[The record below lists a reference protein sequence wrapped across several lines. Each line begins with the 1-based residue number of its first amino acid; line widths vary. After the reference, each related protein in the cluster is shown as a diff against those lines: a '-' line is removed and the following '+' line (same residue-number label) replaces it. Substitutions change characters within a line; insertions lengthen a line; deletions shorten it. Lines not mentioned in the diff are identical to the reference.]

1 MSNFRRYVI
10 KERRGNGD
18 GCREVD
24 GSTIIDGKSFSTEGL
39 LCSVFISEDAI
50 EVVTVEI
57 G

>member
-1 MSNFRRYVI
+1 VI

-24 GSTIIDGKSFSTEGL
+24 GSTIMDGKSFSTEGL
-39 LCSVFISEDAI
+39 PCNVFVSEDAI
-50 EVVTVEI
+50 EVATVEI